1 MLEFFVCQNIVRG
14 MCLTNIAIISL
25 SISKIY
31 LCIFDWNIFVKTS
44 ISAILEKHQVN
55 KINQIFVDELKKRV
69 QQPASSVENN
79 EELREYWITNVI
91 DNVDKLEEK
100 IKFMENERINKSK
113 DTLQATLTKARIDE
127 IFYEYGE
134 RSMLNSEKW

>member
-1 MLEFFVCQNIVRG
+1 M
-14 MCLTNIAIISL
+14 
-25 SISKIY
+25 
-31 LCIFDWNIFVKTS
+31 KTS

-134 RSMLNSEKW
+134 RSTLNSEK